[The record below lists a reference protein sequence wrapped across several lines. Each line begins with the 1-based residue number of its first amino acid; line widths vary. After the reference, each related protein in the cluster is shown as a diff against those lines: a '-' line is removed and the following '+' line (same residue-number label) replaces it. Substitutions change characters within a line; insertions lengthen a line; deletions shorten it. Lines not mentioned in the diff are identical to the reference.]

1 MEEKYNFREVEP
13 KWQEFWR
20 KNNYFK
26 SYVEAEKP
34 KYYVLEMFPY
44 PSGEPHMGH
53 IKNYVI
59 GDVVARYKHF
69 QGYNVLHPMGWD
81 AFGLP
86 AENAAIKYK
95 IHPAVWTKNNI
106 QKMKNTLIKMGI
118 SYDWDREIST
128 CQPDYYKWTQWM
140 FLQLYK
146 RGLAYKDKSVV
157 NWCPSCQ
164 TVLANEQVVEGR
176 CERCETEVD
185 KKELSQW
192 FFRITAYA
200 QRLLEDMELLKEW
213 PERVLTMQRNWIG
226 RSEGA
231 RVEFSLKDLK
241 GDKKTIPVFTTRPD
255 TLYGVT
261 YFVLAPE
268 HPLVPEIIEDS
279 PYKKEVQT
287 FIKEVSKESMIERT
301 STSLDKKGC
310 FTGKYVINPLN
321 NEEIPIWVANYVLME
336 YGTGAVM
343 GVPAHD
349 QRDFEF
355 AKKYNLPIRVVI
367 EPKEQE
373 YLSELKERAFE
384 GEGIMVNSGPFNGLS
399 SSEALGKITDY
410 LIKKGVGKRE
420 VNYRLKDWLIS
431 RQRYWGAPIPI
442 IYCPHCGIV
451 PVAESDLPVRLPEDV
466 DYTPKGKS
474 PLASSESFVHTLC
487 PQCGRKA
494 QRETDTMDTFVCSSW
509 YYLRFCSPHLDTAPF
524 DPKEVAYWMPV
535 DQYIGGIEHAI
546 LHLLYS
552 RFFTKALYDLGYLN
566 FQEPFQR
573 LFTQGMVC
581 KDGAA
586 MSKSKGNVVTPGEIV
601 SQYGVDTIR
610 LMILFATPPEVDME
624 WTDKG
629 IEGAS
634 RFLNRVW
641 RLIYNHLTYFKEEK
655 EEKEEKEA
663 SFKELKEISGEARE
677 LRQKVHQT
685 IKKVTEDIE
694 QKFHFNTAISAIME
708 LVNEIYK
715 FEVRGEYFKENDIL
729 VLKEALEAIVRL
741 LSPITP
747 HFCEELWQEMGHK
760 ETIYQQPWP
769 KYEVKFLEEEE
780 KLVVIQVNGKLRDKM
795 LVPAFYNDDQ
805 IKKEALSLPKIKEK
819 IEGKRI
825 AKVITVSGKLVN
837 VVVK

>member
-1 MEEKYNFREVEP
+1 MKERYDFKEIES
-13 KWQEFWR
+13 KWQKYWYSKGLFESNIES
-20 KNNYFK
+20 KNK
-26 SYVEAEKP
+26 

-53 IKNYVI
+53 VKNYVI
-59 GDVVARYKHF
+59 GDVVARYKHSR
-69 QGYNVLHPMGWD
+69 GYNILHPMGWD
-81 AFGLP
+81 SFGLP
-86 AENAAIKYK
+86 AENAAIKNQ
-95 IHPAVWTKNNI
+95 IHPAKWTQENI
-106 QKMKNTLIKMGI
+106 QKMKNTLLSMGI
-118 SYDWDREIST
+118 SYDWRREIST
-128 CQPDYYKWTQWM
+128 CSPEYYKWTQWM

-146 RGLAYKDKSVV
+146 NGLAYKKKAVV
-157 NWCPSCQ
+157 NWCPSCA
-164 TVLANEQVVEGR
+164 TVLANEQVVDGN
-176 CERCETEVD
+176 CERCGATVT

-192 FFRITAYA
+192 FFKITNYA
-200 QRLLEDMELLKEW
+200 QQLLDDMALLEEW

-231 RVEFSLKDLK
+231 KVKFTIAGSN
-241 GDKKTIPVFTTRPD
+241 KTISVFTTRPD
-255 TLYGVT
+255 TLFGVT
-261 YFVLAPE
+261 FFVLSPE
-268 HPLVPEIIEDS
+268 HPMVDQLVRGTAYEDEVKQFRADF
-279 PYKKEVQT
+279 YKDH
-287 FIKEVSKESMIERT
+287 VSEKDLAITE
-301 STSLDKKGC
+301 KKGC
-310 FTGKYVINPLN
+310 FTGQYVINPLN
-321 NEEIPIWVANYVLME
+321 QEKVPIWLANYVLME
-336 YGTGAVM
+336 YGTGMVM
-343 GVPAHD
+343 AVPAHD
-349 QRDFEF
+349 QRDLEF
-355 AKKYNLPIRVVI
+355 ARKYNLPVRIVI
-367 EPKEQE
+367 QPENIQLNADTLIEAYDQ
-373 YLSELKERAFE
+373 
-384 GEGIMVNSGPFNGLS
+384 EGIMVNSGQFNGLPS
-399 SSEALGKITDY
+399 NKAKEMIITY
-410 LIKKGVGKRE
+410 LEESGLGKRE
-420 VNYRLKDWLIS
+420 INYRLRDWLIS

-442 IYCPHCGIV
+442 IYCPTCGMV
-451 PVAESDLPVRLPEDV
+451 PVPENDLPVYLPSDV
-466 DYTPKGKS
+466 DFKPTGLS
-474 PLASSESFVHTLC
+474 PLLSSSQFLNTTC
-487 PQCGRKA
+487 PQCGGKA
-494 QRETDTMDTFVCSSW
+494 RRDTDTMDTFVCSSW
-509 YYLRFCSPHLDTAPF
+509 YFLRFCSPHLNDKPF
-524 DPKEVAYWMPV
+524 DEEELHYWMPV
-535 DQYIGGIEHAI
+535 DQYIGGVEHAI

-552 RFFTKALYDLGYLN
+552 RFFVKALHDMGYLN
-566 FQEPFQR
+566 FKEPFKR